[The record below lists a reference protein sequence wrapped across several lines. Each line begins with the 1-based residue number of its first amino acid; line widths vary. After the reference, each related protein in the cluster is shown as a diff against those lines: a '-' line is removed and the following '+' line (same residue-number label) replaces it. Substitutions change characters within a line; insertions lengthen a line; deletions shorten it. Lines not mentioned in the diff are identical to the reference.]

1 MKKPQVSVVIPTYNR
16 PLLLRDALDSLT
28 TQVDVP
34 FEVAVI
40 NDAGTDVGDVVS
52 KYKEKLQI
60 TYFSLPV
67 NRGLPTARNTGLKYS
82 KGEFVAYLDD
92 DDVYLAGHLKGLSE
106 RLEAKPH
113 LGLVYSDALLE
124 KDVRGEN
131 GIPGIEQRV
140 LAQDY
145 DRSIMLR
152 DSFICPSAVMHRR
165 ECVQTL
171 GGFDEEMR
179 WCYEDWDFL
188 LKISSRY
195 SIERVEGATVKVRL
209 RSNQSNMSSTVNP
222 YRDAAASV
230 LRERYGCSDIVP
242 KTFWEVAETLQMG
255 R

>member
-1 MKKPQVSVVIPTYNR
+1 MKKPQVSVVIPTFNR
-16 PLLLRDALDSLT
+16 PLLLSDALESLT
-28 TQVDVP
+28 TQTDVP

-40 NDAGTDVGDVVS
+40 NDAGTDVGNVVS
-52 KYKEKLQI
+52 QFKEKLQI

-67 NRGLPTARNTGLKYS
+67 NRGLPTARNAGLKYS
-82 KGEFVAYLDD
+82 SGEFVAYLDD
-92 DDVYLAGHLKGLSE
+92 DDLYLPGHLKALSE

-124 KDVRGEN
+124 KDVRGKN
-131 GIPGIEQRV
+131 GIPGFEQRV

-145 DRSIMLR
+145 DLSIMLK

-188 LKISSRY
+188 LKIGSRY
-195 SIERVEGATVKVRL
+195 GIERVEGATVKVRL

-222 YRDAAASV
+222 YRVAAASV

-255 R
+255 G

>member
-52 KYKEKLQI
+52 PYKEKLQI

-124 KDVRGEN
+124 KDVRGKSD
-131 GIPGIEQRV
+131 ISGIEQRV

-188 LKISSRY
+188 LKIGSRY

-222 YRDAAASV
+222 YRVAAASV

-242 KTFWEVAETLQMG
+242 KTFWEVAETLAMG
-255 R
+255 G

>member
-16 PLLLRDALDSLT
+16 PLLLRDALESLT
-28 TQVDVP
+28 TQTDVP
-34 FEVAVI
+34 FDVTVI

-52 KYKEKLQI
+52 QFKTEMQI
-60 TYFSLPV
+60 NYFSLPV
-67 NRGLPTARNTGLKYS
+67 NKGLPTARNTGLKYS
-82 KGEFVAYLDD
+82 SGAFVAYLDD
-92 DDVYLAGHLKGLSE
+92 DDIYLPGHLKALSE
-106 RLEAKPH
+106 RLEAKPL

-124 KDVRGEN
+124 KDVRSKN
-131 GIPGIEQRV
+131 GIRGTEQRV
-140 LAQDY
+140 LAHNY
-145 DRSIMLR
+145 DLSIMLR

-188 LKISSRY
+188 LKIGSRY
-195 SIERVEGATVKVRL
+195 GIERVDGATVKVRL
-209 RSNQSNMSSTVNP
+209 RSDDSNMSSTVNS

-230 LRERYGCSDIVP
+230 LRERYGCSDIAP

-255 R
+255 G